1 MWLWLLKKDA
11 FIFLLFVGVVSIF
24 WWGRTTS
31 SLRDMELEVPIIYHG
46 HSEQFVFTSQLPN
59 SITLVVRD
67 NGQQLRK
74 LKHQNLQLNI
84 NLSPYLSKEKDVL
97 TLSADVLRPRLQE
110 ILPGSTTIQRIH
122 PETIETPYQV
132 QQVKTVPVV
141 VQSNVSTAPQYQLIG
156 EATITPDKIQIFGSQ
171 DDIRNIEYILTDS
184 LHVSGLREDIR
195 LTAGLIVPS
204 GVCTSPS
211 SVEVAWQ
218 VEQFTEK
225 SFTLPIHILDVPV
238 GKQIRL
244 FPQQVNVVARVG
256 ISHFAEIKDTDFQA
270 VCHYPSQASTSLS
283 VSVSTTNKN
292 ISNIRF
298 SPSSVEYIIQ
308 F

>member
-1 MWLWLLKKDA
+1 
-11 FIFLLFVGVVSIF
+11 
-24 WWGRTTS
+24 
-31 SLRDMELEVPIIYHG
+31 MEIDVTVAYHG
-46 HSEQFVFTSQLPN
+46 CPEQYVFTTQLPEH
-59 SITLVVRD
+59 ITILVRD

-74 LKHQNLQLNI
+74 LKHQDLQLNI
-84 NLSPYLSKEKDVL
+84 NLNPYLSTEKDVL

-225 SFTLPIHILDVPV
+225 SFTLPIQILNMPE

-244 FPQQVNVVARVG
+244 FPQQVNVTVRVG
-256 ISHFAEIKDTDFQA
+256 ISHFAEIKETDFQA
-270 VCHYPSQASTSLS
+270 VCYFPTQACNALP
-283 VSVSTTNKN
+283 VSVKTVNNN

>member
-31 SLRDMELEVPIIYHG
+31 SLRDMELKVPIIYHG

-74 LKHQNLQLNI
+74 LKHQDLQLNI
-84 NLSPYLSKEKDVL
+84 NLSPYLSKGKDVL

-122 PETIETPYQV
+122 PETIEAPYQV

-141 VQSNVSTAPQYQLIG
+141 VLSEVSTAPQHQLTE
-156 EATITPDKIQIFGSQ
+156 EAKVIPNQIQIFGNPA
-171 DDIRNIEYILTDS
+171 DLEKIDCITTDS
-184 LHVSGLREDIR
+184 IYISDLRENLSLKADLMI
-195 LTAGLIVPS
+195 PE
-204 GVCTSPS
+204 GVRANPTSVQ
-211 SVEVAWQ
+211 VEWQ

>member
-1 MWLWLLKKDA
+1 
-11 FIFLLFVGVVSIF
+11 
-24 WWGRTTS
+24 
-31 SLRDMELEVPIIYHG
+31 MELEVPIIYHG

-74 LKHQNLQLNI
+74 LKHQDLQLNI
-84 NLSPYLSKEKDVL
+84 NLSSYLSTEKDVL

-122 PETIETPYQV
+122 PETIETTYQV
-132 QQVKTVPVV
+132 QQMKTVPVV
-141 VQSNVSTAPQYQLIG
+141 VLSEVSTAPQHQLTE
-156 EATITPDKIQIFGSQ
+156 EAKVIPNQIQIFGNSA
-171 DDIRNIEYILTDS
+171 DLEKIDCITTDS
-184 LHVSGLREDIR
+184 IYISDLRENLSLKADLMI
-195 LTAGLIVPS
+195 PE
-204 GVCTSPS
+204 GVRANPTSVQ
-211 SVEVAWQ
+211 VEWQ

-225 SFTLPIHILDVPV
+225 SFTLPIQILNMPE

-244 FPQQVNVVARVG
+244 FPQQVNVTVRVG
-256 ISHFAEIKDTDFQA
+256 ISHFAEIKETDFQA
-270 VCHYPSQASTSLS
+270 VCYFPTQACNALP
-283 VSVSTTNKN
+283 VSVKTVNNN

>member
-31 SLRDMELEVPIIYHG
+31 SLRDMEIDVTVAYHG
-46 HSEQFVFTSQLPN
+46 CPEQYVFTTQLPEH
-59 SITLVVRD
+59 ITILVRD

-74 LKHQNLQLNI
+74 LKHQDLQLNI
-84 NLSPYLSKEKDVL
+84 NLSPYLSTEKDVL

-110 ILPGSTTIQRIH
+110 ILPGSTTIQRIN
-122 PETIETPYQV
+122 PETIETTYQV
-132 QQVKTVPVV
+132 QQMKTVPVV
-141 VQSNVSTAPQYQLIG
+141 VLSEVSTAPQHQLTE
-156 EATITPDKIQIFGSQ
+156 EAKVIPNQIQIFGNSA
-171 DDIRNIEYILTDS
+171 DLEKIDCITTDS
-184 LHVSGLREDIR
+184 IYISDLRENLSLKADLMI
-195 LTAGLIVPS
+195 PE
-204 GVCTSPS
+204 GVRANPTSVQ
-211 SVEVAWQ
+211 VEWQ

-225 SFTLPIHILDVPV
+225 SFTLPIQILNMPE

-244 FPQQVNVVARVG
+244 FPQQVNVTVRVG
-256 ISHFAEIKDTDFQA
+256 ISHFAEIKETDFQA
-270 VCHYPSQASTSLS
+270 VCYFPTQACNALP
-283 VSVSTTNKN
+283 VSVKTVNNN